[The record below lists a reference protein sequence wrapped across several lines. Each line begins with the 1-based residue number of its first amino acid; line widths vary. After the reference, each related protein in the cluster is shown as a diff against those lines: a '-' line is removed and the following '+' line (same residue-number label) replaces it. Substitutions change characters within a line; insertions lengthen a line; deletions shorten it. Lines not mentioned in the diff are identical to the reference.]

1 MSDLSDIRMRAQNKT
16 DSLWKPHQS
25 VFGSPNS
32 QTKNIDSMTSSDRSL
47 RQQLEFT
54 TQQNK
59 NLQKSV
65 NSMLSKIFQLEEQ
78 LASNPQK
85 YKQGEAKQAPVEL
98 NELRTLEQ
106 QYEKQLYNM
115 MQDKDQQIAQLKSQN
130 DEQAN
135 QFIKKIRQLDIEILK
150 NCDTHQGQIAK
161 YKEEITQYI
170 CEQAQMTQKLN
181 GLQQRE
187 QYLAEKNA
195 QNEIQIEQLRS
206 QMQNSIP
213 TEQFRDLQLQFQGQM
228 QLTKQIQSQ
237 LQESQTLNAELN
249 MLSKT
254 QQSELNKQRAVIQT
268 LDKYINDNKQL
279 ILHLKNQRQAALAEK
294 EEEINFVNQKLAEQK
309 YFQLEQSKQIQ
320 KQKET
325 IQNLLTNL
333 RPEIINNKLEQ
344 QVIEEEE
351 QYKLI
356 LQKEEEHTHSIETN
370 VEEIILHSD
379 DEIQI
384 IGQLLAQIEAQEEV
398 NTDVC
403 AENHELHHQI
413 NSLNE
418 QIRSYLET
426 KQTLNLMIDQLQN
439 KNTDQRNEL
448 NLKVE
453 QIKKLNAEINEAHAE
468 QYKSQNE
475 LLQLQKILDMKEIQH
490 QQYKELIDSQL
501 KAVMDEYNQE
511 RSVTSEQKQEISQ
524 LNQTIKHQLSDISG
538 LERQIS
544 DSQSK
549 TEQLNELVSQLK
561 HSLEQLGAQR
571 QLDTIEVQNLKEM
584 QFQQLQQKQ
593 KQIDDIHNEFDKSK
607 FVLEH
612 QIQQLTSEMN
622 QAKQD
627 AKNYFNQS
635 QQLGDLKTK
644 HEQQIQELEFENKD
658 LQGLAE
664 NMNKQINSHLE
675 KIQALEFH
683 VGVLQNENK
692 KFDEELA
699 KTVNNLTNSRSQD
712 QYMEK
717 SSMMQKSFKD
727 KEISLIRTQEQQD
740 MIIKKQQKQIFE
752 LEAQITE
759 LMNQSPVQ
767 NQKCYICSEKD
778 VKIHM
783 LEQLKSE
790 LQLQIQVLTEKIQE
804 VSSKKLETENQLKQQ
819 INQQA
824 KLKRDNSFVED
835 DLKMS
840 INNLKDRVA
849 ELQYENQ
856 QLQNQKQK
864 LERIQR
870 IQVNGLE

>member
-32 QTKNIDSMTSSDRSL
+32 QTKNIDTMTSSDRSL

-195 QNEIQIEQLRS
+195 ENEIQIEQLRS

-279 ILHLKNQRQAALAEK
+279 ILHLKNQHQAALAEK
-294 EEEINFVNQKLAEQK
+294 EEEINFINQKLAEQK

-325 IQNLLTNL
+325 IQNLLVNL

-351 QYKLI
+351 QYELI

-439 KNTDQRNEL
+439 KNNDQRNEL

-453 QIKKLNAEINEAHAE
+453 QINKLNAEINEAHAE

-549 TEQLNELVSQLK
+549 TEQLNELISQLK

-593 KQIDDIHNEFDKSK
+593 KQVDDIHNEFDKSK

-658 LQGLAE
+658 LQGIAE

-790 LQLQIQVLTEKIQE
+790 LQLQIQVSTEKIQE

-824 KLKRDNSFVED
+824 KLKRDSSFVED

-849 ELQYENQ
+849 ELQFENQ